1 KATYAAM
8 ISYLDEQVGE
18 LVSVLKE
25 TGQYENTIIIF
36 TSDNGPSYVQ
46 PLDLNYFEST
56 GFLNNHP
63 QRVKGKVYEGGI
75 RVPMIVHWP
84 RNIKEKRVSNHIS
97 SFQDFYATVLD
108 LLKLNKPNYIDG
120 LSYLPTLL
128 NNKQPKHEYLYWEF
142 ASRGGQQALRY
153 GKWKAIKT
161 NLQKANDN
169 FELFDLEKDPK
180 ELYDISINHP
190 DVVKKIEKILIEAR
204 TRPALKNFY
213 LKSLDSD

>member
-1 KATYAAM
+1 M
-8 ISYLDEQVGE
+8 
-18 LVSVLKE
+18 
-25 TGQYENTIIIF
+25 IIF
-36 TSDNGPSYVQ
+36 TSDNGPSYVK

-56 GFLNNHP
+56 SFLNNDT

-97 SFQDFYATVLD
+97 TFQDFYATVLD

-120 LSYLPTLL
+120 LSYLTTLL
-128 NNKQPKHEYLYWEF
+128 NEKQPKHEYLYWEF

-161 NLQKANDN
+161 NLQKANEN
-169 FELFDLEKDPK
+169 LELFDLEKDPK
-180 ELYDISINHP
+180 ELNDVSINHP
-190 DVVKKIEKILIEAR
+190 DLIKKIEKILTEAR

>member
-1 KATYAAM
+1 MNFKPAN
-8 ISYLDEQVGE
+8 IPVND
-18 LVSVLKE
+18 
-25 TGQYENTIIIF
+25 
-36 TSDNGPSYVQ
+36 
-46 PLDLNYFEST
+46 
-56 GFLNNHP
+56 P

-108 LLKLNKPNYIDG
+108 LLNLNKPYYIDG

-128 NNKQPKHEYLYWEF
+128 SIKQPKHKYLYWEF

-161 NLQKANDN
+161 NLQKANEN
-169 FELFDLEKDPK
+169 LELFDLEKDPK
-180 ELYDISINHP
+180 ELNDISINHP
-190 DVVKKIEKILIEAR
+190 HVVKKIEEILTEAR

-213 LKSLDSD
+213 IKSLDSD

>member
-1 KATYAAM
+1 M
-8 ISYLDEQVGE
+8 
-18 LVSVLKE
+18 VSVLKQ

-56 GFLNNHP
+56 SFLNNDP

-108 LLKLNKPNYIDG
+108 LLKLEKPNYIDG

-169 FELFDLEKDPK
+169 LELFDLEKDPK
-180 ELYDISINHP
+180 ELNDVSINYP
-190 DVVKKIEKILIEAR
+190 DVVKKIEEILTVTR

-213 LKSLDSD
+213 IKSLDSD

>member
-1 KATYAAM
+1 
-8 ISYLDEQVGE
+8 
-18 LVSVLKE
+18 
-25 TGQYENTIIIF
+25 
-36 TSDNGPSYVQ
+36 
-46 PLDLNYFEST
+46 
-56 GFLNNHP
+56 
-63 QRVKGKVYEGGI
+63 
-75 RVPMIVHWP
+75 MIVHWP

-108 LLKLNKPNYIDG
+108 LLKLDKPNYIDG

-142 ASRGGQQALRY
+142 ASRGGQQAIRY

-169 FELFDLEKDPK
+169 LELFDLKKDPK
-180 ELYDISINHP
+180 ELNDVSINYP
-190 DVVKKIEKILIEAR
+190 DVVKKIEKILTEAR

-213 LKSLDSD
+213 IKSLDSD